1 MKNKQFYQFVIPSI
15 GAMLV
20 TGLYFVVDGIFVGR
34 GVGTSALAAINIAV
48 PFISILTAVSMMI
61 TIGGATITSI
71 HFGKGEKAEANNT
84 FRLSVLM
91 VLAFSFTM
99 TVISFLFSEN
109 LAKILGASDL
119 LLKDTADYIQYFVMF
134 GIFFCGSTTLS
145 AFVRNDN
152 NPRLAFW
159 GMIVGAVSNVFL
171 DWLFIYPLKMGLVGA
186 AVASGLGQ
194 VLACLVLSTHF
205 IRKKG
210 ELIIAFPKLS
220 KPLAFQIIKTGIPE
234 FITQMSQPVTILCYN
249 FIVLKAFGEIG
260 VSAFSVISYILVVVV
275 GVFIGL
281 AQGIQPLL
289 SRSFG
294 EGEKEK
300 EQYFFRKGL
309 RLNIFLAAI
318 IYVIMLSFGKGIISI
333 FNNSTELI
341 ELGYECIKVYGI
353 CFIFAAANIVYTIYY
368 LATKRTKQAVI
379 FSVLRSFIAN
389 SIFIFLMP
397 ALFGEQA
404 IWTGMIVAE
413 ALVLVIALLIS
424 RSKRSVTQ

>member
-1 MKNKQFYQFVIPSI
+1 M
-15 GAMLV
+15 
-20 TGLYFVVDGIFVGR
+20 
-34 GVGTSALAAINIAV
+34 
-48 PFISILTAVSMMI
+48 
-61 TIGGATITSI
+61 
-71 HFGKGEKAEANNT
+71 
-84 FRLSVLM
+84 
-91 VLAFSFTM
+91 
-99 TVISFLFSEN
+99 
-109 LAKILGASDL
+109 

-210 ELIIAFPKLS
+210 ELTIAFPKLS

>member
-1 MKNKQFYQFVIPSI
+1 MKNKQFYYFVIPSI

-34 GVGTSALAAINIAV
+34 GIGTSALAAINIAV

-61 TIGGATITSI
+61 TMGGATITSI
-71 HFGKGEKAEANNT
+71 HFGKGEKEKANNT
-84 FRLSVLM
+84 FRLSLFM
-91 VLAFSFTM
+91 VLAFSFAM
-99 TVISFLFSEN
+99 TVISLCFSEN
-109 LAKILGASDL
+109 LARLLGASVL
-119 LLKDTADYIQYFVMF
+119 LLRDTADYIKYFVMF

-171 DWLFIYPLKMGLVGA
+171 DWLFIFPLQMGLRGA

-194 VLACLVLSTHF
+194 VLACIVLFTHF

-210 ELIIAFPKLS
+210 ELTIGLPKFS
-220 KPLAFQIIKTGIPE
+220 NSLALQIVKTGAPE
-234 FITQMSQPVTILCYN
+234 FVTQMSQPVTILCYN

-260 VSAFSVISYILVVVV
+260 VSAFSVISYILVVVI

-294 EGEKEK
+294 MGEKAN

-309 RLNIFLAAI
+309 RLNVLLAAI
-318 IYVIMLSFGKGIISI
+318 IYVVMLIFGKGIISV
-333 FNNSTELI
+333 FNSTPELI
-341 ELGYECIKVYGI
+341 ELGYECIKVYGL
-353 CFIFAAANIVYTIYY
+353 CFVFAAANIVYTIYY
-368 LATKRTKQAVI
+368 LATKRTKQAI
-379 FSVLRSFIAN
+379 ILSLLRSFIAN

-397 ALFGEQA
+397 ALLGTNA

-413 ALVLVIALLIS
+413 ALVLIIALLIS
-424 RSKRSVTQ
+424 RSKAV